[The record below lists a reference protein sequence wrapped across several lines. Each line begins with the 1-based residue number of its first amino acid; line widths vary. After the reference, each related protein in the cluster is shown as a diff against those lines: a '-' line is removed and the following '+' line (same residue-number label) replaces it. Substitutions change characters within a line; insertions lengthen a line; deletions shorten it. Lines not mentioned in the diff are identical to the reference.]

1 MSVPGRNRALA
12 GRNFAPLQAGRLME
26 SLGIGARVDQQART
40 SDGRQGSHHANV
52 RGTPRFGST
61 NAVQYSSAGAETTTL
76 GKRLSTSVGPRASID
91 IFRGTHLYSL
101 VPPATVGVQS
111 ASCLGGAIAIWPGP
125 SIEAAVGGWADSAV
139 FCPKNGIHRAPAV
152 RPRPRQHA
160 YREGATILNGSRPL
174 TAFQR
179 EDRYWVASSQPLSAP
194 KYAECLSSAP
204 ACDRPDALFIED
216 QPLTKVVSKD
226 PNFYTLN
233 SLEID

>member
-1 MSVPGRNRALA
+1 
-12 GRNFAPLQAGRLME
+12 
-26 SLGIGARVDQQART
+26 
-40 SDGRQGSHHANV
+40 
-52 RGTPRFGST
+52 
-61 NAVQYSSAGAETTTL
+61 
-76 GKRLSTSVGPRASID
+76 
-91 IFRGTHLYSL
+91 
-101 VPPATVGVQS
+101 
-111 ASCLGGAIAIWPGP
+111 
-125 SIEAAVGGWADSAV
+125 V